1 MLMNHNT
8 KPCAGK
14 KPELLVP
21 AGGPEA
27 LRTAVLYGADA
38 VYLGGPA
45 YGLRAKAK
53 NFTMEGLREGI
64 AFAHSH
70 NVKVHVTV
78 NIIAHEE
85 HFEGLPEYLREL
97 EAAGADA
104 LIVADAGIFS
114 TARKVIPNMALH
126 LSTQASATN
135 AATMEFWHQQGASR
149 IVAARECS
157 LNELAAIRGKV
168 SESLELE
175 AFVHGAMCISISG
188 RCLLSNYLAGKD
200 ANLGECVHP
209 CRWQYRLTEET
220 RPGEYFPVMEEDGA
234 TYFFNSKDLCMIE
247 HIPELVSCGIAS
259 FKIEG
264 RMKTPLY
271 VAMTAKVYREAIDD
285 YFTDPALY
293 EQKKPYYLSLL
304 GMVSHRG
311 YSTGFYFGKPG
322 PEEQVYESSDYEKE
336 MVFAAKKIR
345 DASPD
350 DLKGAGLLADSTVTT
365 GRWIVLEQR
374 GKFAEGETLTVLN
387 SSGPLSDFPVR
398 EIRAADGTHQESAN
412 HAKQLILVP
421 SSGDSVP
428 DGTIYMRKA

>member
-1 MLMNHNT
+1 MNLDH
-8 KPCAGK
+8 KIPSGK

-45 YGLRAKAK
+45 YGLRAKAR
-53 NFTMEGLREGI
+53 NFTMDDLREGI
-64 AFAHSH
+64 AYAHAH

-104 LIVADAGIFS
+104 LIVADAGIFAM
-114 TARKVIPNMALH
+114 ARKVIPDMALH

-135 AATMEFWHQQGASR
+135 SATMEFWHQQGAKR

-157 LNELAAIRGKV
+157 LEELAQIRQNTP
-168 SESLELE
+168 EELELE
-175 AFVHGAMCISISG
+175 TFVHGAMCISISG
-188 RCLLSNYLAGKD
+188 RCLLSNYMTGKD

-209 CRWQYRLTEET
+209 CRWQYRLMEET
-220 RPGEYFPVMEEDGA
+220 RPGEYFPVVEEDGA
-234 TYFFNSKDLCMIE
+234 TYFFNSKDLCMIG

-271 VAMTAKVYREAIDD
+271 VAMTAKAYREAIDD
-285 YFTDPALY
+285 YFSDPELY
-293 EQKKPYYLSLL
+293 EQKIPYYLSLL

-311 YSTGFYFGKPG
+311 YTTGFYFGKPG

-345 DASPD
+345 DAEPE
-350 DLKGAGLLADSTVTT
+350 DLSVSGLDISD
-365 GRWIVLEQR
+365 GWMVLEQR
-374 GKFAEGETLTVLN
+374 GKFTEGETLTVL
-387 SSGPLSDFPVR
+387 SPHGELTAYPVR
-398 EIRAADGTHQESAN
+398 EIRAMDGTRQESAN
-412 HAKQLILVP
+412 HAMQLILVP
-421 SSGDSVP
+421 APADPVP
-428 DGTIYMRKA
+428 DGTIFMRKA